1 MKAISNICNSSE
13 RYPRCIQTSK
23 RVHWDIDKDV
33 IRGRNFD
40 TAHKFFPDG
49 LSLADTFTT
58 LSANEKRF
66 VSQIQGRT
74 YATSSVW
81 SSASS
86 MPRSGN

>member
-40 TAHKFFPDG
+40 TAPQVFSRRAFSCGYVHDPIG
-49 LSLADTFTT
+49 
-58 LSANEKRF
+58 
-66 VSQIQGRT
+66 Q
-74 YATSSVW
+74 
-81 SSASS
+81 
-86 MPRSGN
+86 